1 MNKKKKKAPKK
12 YYNVKGKLIKV
23 LTTLFFLALAIT
35 FVVFVINSKQ
45 IFGYDWLHSEESSTA
60 TEINNWF
67 SLNLPT
73 ILRTLLLVVILLL
86 IIFGLTLIRKIIGTK
101 PKKIATFISIVFS
114 ILKWGLVIFVIM
126 RCLWYWGVDVIT
138 ILAGLGIVALV
149 VGLGCQSLIS
159 DVVAGIFLVV
169 ENAFEVGDI
178 VVIDGFRGIVK
189 EIGLKATKIED
200 VGGNVKLIQNSDIST
215 VINLTH
221 VSSLAVTDVCIGYN
235 EDVKKV
241 ESLIEKNLDKIID
254 GIDGILEKPIYQGI
268 DALTDSSVNLRFLT
282 KCKEEDRFNVERRL
296 NRNFLIFL
304 QENDITIPFT
314 QITINESDPNHH
326 KIKEKK
332 EKATT
337 AKKKD

>member
-1 MNKKKKKAPKK
+1 MGKRKKAPQN
-12 YYNVKGKLIKV
+12 YYNVKGKMIKV
-23 LTTLFFLALAIT
+23 ITSLIFFIVAVT
-35 FVVFVINSKQ
+35 FVVFVINSKN
-45 IFGYDWLHSEESSTA
+45 IFGYDWLKSEESSTA
-60 TEINNWF
+60 VEIGKWF
-67 SLNLPT
+67 DDNLHI
-73 ILRTLLLVVILLL
+73 ILRTLLLVVILLI
-86 IIFGLTLIRKIIGTK
+86 IIFLLSLIRKIIGTK
-101 PKKIATFISIVFS
+101 SKKLATFISILFS

-126 RCLWYWGVDVIT
+126 RILWYWGVDVIT

-159 DVVAGIFLVV
+159 DVVAGVFLVV

-200 VGGNVKLIQNSDIST
+200 IGGNVKLIQNSDIST
-215 VINLTH
+215 VVNLTH
-221 VSSLAVTDVCIGYN
+221 VTSLAVTDVCIGYN

-241 ESLIEKNLDKIID
+241 EELIFKNMDKIIAD
-254 GIDGILEKPIYQGI
+254 IDGILEKPKYAGI

-282 KCKEEDRFNVERRL
+282 KCKEENRFAVERRL

-326 KIKEKK
+326 KKERK
-332 EKATT
+332 T
-337 AKKKD
+337 ASTKKKD

>member
-1 MNKKKKKAPKK
+1 MKKKKSTINKS
-12 YYNVKGKLIKV
+12 YYVKNKLIKF
-23 LTTLFFLALAIT
+23 LTTLMFLIIGIT
-35 FVVFVINSKQ
+35 FVVLVINSKT
-45 IFGYDWLHSEESSTA
+45 IFGYDWLKGDESSTK
-60 TEINNWF
+60 TEIDIWF
-67 SLNLPT
+67 KDNLPT
-73 ILRTLLLVVILLL
+73 ILKSLLLIVILLL
-86 IIFGLTLIRKIIGTK
+86 IIFALKLIRKVIGTK
-101 PKKIATFISIVFS
+101 PKKVATFISILFS

-126 RCLWYWGVDVIT
+126 RILWYWGVDVIT

-169 ENAFEVGDI
+169 DNAFEVGDI

-221 VSSLAVTDVCIGYN
+221 VQSVAITDVCVGYN
-235 EDVKKV
+235 EDVRHV
-241 ESLIEKNLDKIID
+241 EDMIDKNMDKIIS
-254 GIDGILEKPIYQGI
+254 GITGILEKPVYQGV
-268 DALTDSSVNLRFLT
+268 DALTDSSINLRYLT
-282 KCKEEDRFNVERRL
+282 KCKEEDRFKVERML

-314 QITINESDPNHH
+314 QITINESDKNHH
-326 KIKEKK
+326 SRVLKEKK
-332 EKATT
+332 KPKTVKEK
-337 AKKKD
+337 